1 MMADHN
7 KKALNFIEEITSNAD
22 EIQNRVLA
30 EILSQN
36 TNVEYLQRH
45 GIDGRTDKET
55 FKKLIP
61 VIDYEYIKEDID
73 RIANGDTSPILCS
86 KPITE
91 FYSSSATSSGESKL
105 IPSTEDGLAKR
116 LLCFSLLGPVIDQFI
131 HNLYKGKG
139 MIFLLMKPESKT
151 PGGLVAHPLTSSF
164 LKKLK
169 NSTNLK
175 HYYDPDFSIY
185 TSPIDAILCPDWYQS
200 MYSQLLCGLCQ
211 NMKVLRVGAI
221 FASGFIRAIKFLE
234 YHWLLLCNDIRKGEL
249 DTKITDS
256 SVRAAVMKI
265 LKPDPNLADFIQAE
279 CSKGSWKGIIIRLW
293 PNTKYISTVVTGSM
307 SQYIHVLDY
316 YSDCLP
322 LVSSSYDSSECH
334 FGLNLNPLC
343 NPSDISYTCNPT
355 SAYFEFL
362 PINRKDNGDTNSL
375 SHSTASYTDN
385 ENQELV
391 DLVDVE
397 LGQEYEVVATT
408 YTGLYRYRVGDILR
422 VSGFK
427 NKTPQFNFVCRNNV
441 VLSIDV
447 DKTDED
453 ELQKAVKNASQNLLQ
468 FDATLTDYTS
478 YADISSIPGHYVLYW
493 EISLNG
499 QTPIPHSVFE
509 DCCFLV
515 EESLNNVYR
524 RVRVLDKSITPLE
537 IRVVKNGTFDKLMDY
552 ALSKGASASQYK
564 TPRCVKHTPMIKLL
578 NSNIVSSYFS
588 PKYPTWIPE
597 SKKEKN

>member
-1 MMADHN
+1 MADHN

-91 FYSSSATSSGESKL
+91 FYS
-105 IPSTEDGLAKR
+105 
-116 LLCFSLLGPVIDQFI
+116 
-131 HNLYKGKG
+131 
-139 MIFLLMKPESKT
+139 
-151 PGGLVAHPLTSSF
+151 
-164 LKKLK
+164 
-169 NSTNLK
+169 
-175 HYYDPDFSIY
+175 
-185 TSPIDAILCPDWYQS
+185 
-200 MYSQLLCGLCQ
+200 
-211 NMKVLRVGAI
+211 
-221 FASGFIRAIKFLE
+221 
-234 YHWLLLCNDIRKGEL
+234 
-249 DTKITDS
+249 
-256 SVRAAVMKI
+256 
-265 LKPDPNLADFIQAE
+265 
-279 CSKGSWKGIIIRLW
+279 
-293 PNTKYISTVVTGSM
+293 
-307 SQYIHVLDY
+307 
-316 YSDCLP
+316 
-322 LVSSSYDSSECH
+322 
-334 FGLNLNPLC
+334 
-343 NPSDISYTCNPT
+343 
-355 SAYFEFL
+355 
-362 PINRKDNGDTNSL
+362 RKDNGDTNSL

-427 NKTPQFNFVCRNNV
+427 NKTPQFNFVCRKNV

-453 ELQKAVKNASQNLLQ
+453 ELQKAVKYASQNLLQ
-468 FDATLTDYTS
+468 FDATLTEYTS
-478 YADISSIPGHYVLYW
+478 YADVSNIPGHYVLYW

-509 DCCFLV
+509 DCCFVV

-537 IRVVKNGTFDKLMDY
+537 IRVVKNGTFDKLMDF

-564 TPRCVKHTPMIKLL
+564 TPRCVKDAAMIKLL

-588 PKYPTWIPE
+588 PKCPTWIPE
-597 SKKEKN
+597 SKGKN